1 MATSETSAIRPRA
14 SREVLTGRGRAAR
27 VATRLGTALRDA
39 RLRTGRTQ
47 RQCADIARISQPR
60 WSGLERGQGT
70 GAPLETW
77 AVAAAAVGQE
87 LAAFLDQASGAD
99 LPRDIEHLRRQS
111 ALVERAARGGWS
123 PAAEMPVTRGGTG
136 GVIDVLLTRSLRRE
150 AAVIEVWD
158 LLLDVGAAFRSFDD
172 KLEAVRA
179 RSPDWTVSGAWILR
193 GTKRN
198 RSLVA
203 ELAPLFKAR
212 FPATS
217 GDWLGALDSPTV
229 AMPRQPALLWT
240 DATGAALG
248 EARTGR

>member
-1 MATSETSAIRPRA
+1 
-14 SREVLTGRGRAAR
+14 
-27 VATRLGTALRDA
+27 
-39 RLRTGRTQ
+39 
-47 RQCADIARISQPR
+47 
-60 WSGLERGQGT
+60 
-70 GAPLETW
+70 
-77 AVAAAAVGQE
+77 
-87 LAAFLDQASGAD
+87 
-99 LPRDIEHLRRQS
+99 
-111 ALVERAARGGWS
+111 
-123 PAAEMPVTRGGTG
+123 MPVTRGGTG

>member
-87 LAAFLDQASGAD
+87 LAAFLDHASGAD

-179 RSPDWTVSGAWILR
+179 RLPDWTVSGAWILR

-240 DATGAALG
+240 AATGATLG